1 MRKKVVKGGCLTVVS
16 ILFLLFLLFFQRI
29 EKTELLETEGRNF
42 EKAEVTKVLQD
53 NVTEN
58 GNIVGDQ
65 TVELRLLSGELL
77 FAGILIAALGAVM
90 DVGMSIASTLNE
102 LKDKNADM
110 TVKDL
115 FCSGMNVGR
124 DMMGTMSNTL
134 ILAFT
139 GGSINT
145 LVFIYAYN
153 YQYRQIINMYSVG
166 IELMQGLSSSMGVI
180 LTVPFTSLVAAW
192 LLGKKQK

>member
-1 MRKKVVKGGCLTVVS
+1 MRKKVVKGGCLTVVG

-102 LKDKNADM
+102 LKDKNVDM

-124 DMMGTMSNTL
+124 DMMGTMSNT
-134 ILAFT
+134 
-139 GGSINT
+139 
-145 LVFIYAYN
+145 
-153 YQYRQIINMYSVG
+153 
-166 IELMQGLSSSMGVI
+166 
-180 LTVPFTSLVAAW
+180 
-192 LLGKKQK
+192 